1 MKKKLYLLTIMA
13 VIAAV
18 VAVTAAGCV
27 TDVTID
33 EIWDLAANIGDNADI
48 HILINEGDV
57 RLYEY
62 ETENGAVVEDYCI
75 APDIAPDIADKL
87 GGSGALTFRTEY
99 FSDGVTTRQ
108 GDNVV
113 YTANV
118 IQPANFMGISDAV
131 DARVTI
137 VVNRETK
144 TLVSTTI
151 DYTTAAGRTVTVS
164 ATVY

>member
-118 IQPANFMGISDAV
+118 IQPAADEGARSTEMNSDNSIGRYQLA
-131 DARVTI
+131 
-137 VVNRETK
+137 
-144 TLVSTTI
+144 S
-151 DYTTAAGRTVTVS
+151 AAPKPVAMFSFR
-164 ATVY
+164 